1 MLYARLNLMIFLIQ
15 SFVKNLNKLVI
26 FYRKGEGPKGV
37 LKEVLK
43 DLTEN
48 QKKILQSIEK
58 NPKITSEELA
68 EVVGISSRK
77 IRENIRKLK
86 DEGLI
91 RRIGGRKEGYWE

>member
-1 MLYARLNLMIFLIQ
+1 
-15 SFVKNLNKLVI
+15 LVV
-26 FYRKGEGPKGV
+26 FKRKEEGPKGV

-48 QKKILQSIEK
+48 QRKILQSIKK

-91 RRIGGRKEGYWE
+91 KRMGGRKEGYWEVRSTT